1 MAGTPS
7 PVERLARL
15 TVDSVRAVSRHRVAA
30 AVAGLVLALVIASGY
45 VFVGSLD
52 INPARSSFAVTVL
65 LRESGGLLPNQDVTL
80 RGVPVGQVTSVN
92 FTDNGVIAT
101 AEIDGGTRIP
111 QGSRVNVSALSP
123 AGEQYLNFRAE
134 QAGGPDLVDGSVI
147 TDDRTS
153 TPVSLAHL
161 LGDADG
167 LLAQLDP
174 EKLRAITDELR
185 VTQQGPQKLA
195 ALLDGG
201 AFLLSTVGSVLPQTT
216 SVLRNSRTVLTTL
229 ADAAPS
235 LDITSKNLDRILR
248 GVNTMDGG
256 FRTLVDRGGAPLNA
270 VDGVIADNSD
280 TMVQLLG
287 NLTTVAQIA
296 SARVPA
302 LNEIVNSQRGG
313 SALGAITKVVHD
325 GGAWVIVDI
334 YPRYGCD
341 YDLPRPPPFLPN
353 YPEPFLYTYC
363 KNPDPSVL
371 VRGARNA
378 PRPPDDDTAGPPPE
392 YDPLAQTMPTPPANS
407 LIPTPF
413 GGAPF
418 PIQLPPDPPDWPVP
432 PGWPGPKPPG

>member
-1 MAGTPS
+1 
-7 PVERLARL
+7 VERLARL

-216 SVLRNSRTVLTTL
+216 SVLRNSRTVFTTL